1 MVQQPPG
8 DGHNPVVNP
17 LFVKEGL
24 QDVSKPNDKE
34 KTDAEKE
41 SETTPEDFQS
51 FGDPSKLK
59 EVKKETKDSDKE

>member
-8 DGHNPVVNP
+8 NGQNPVVNP

-24 QDVSKPNDKE
+24 EKVSEPNNDE
-34 KTDAEKE
+34 KTEVEKE
-41 SETTPEDFQS
+41 TETTPEDFES

-59 EVKKETKDSDKE
+59 EVKEETKDSNKE